1 MELDISSLLSALQTT
16 QEKKSSVRL
25 SERNVVELV
34 MKLKQLGLFG
44 EELLHTINGKE
55 YITTDRLK
63 ADIQTALRQA
73 GGRLELTELPALVG
87 VDLAHCDKQAALIV
101 AESNGNVLEA
111 QGELITLQYFDTLA
125 AEINDLLQE
134 SGVTSM
140 ADLAIT
146 YSLTTELLRSIVSSR
161 MGTIIHGQL
170 EAGVLYTPAHVR
182 NIKAQLRGALRGTAA
197 PAALNNLV
205 RDLGIDSF
213 GSSNSMVAQLVDE
226 LLQEGAVRGTMKGGG
241 GSWVPTIHTAA
252 QQTAVHGFYQ
262 QNGWVAYDLVR
273 KSGISNEK
281 SYLKQ
286 TFPEGIALDSVY
298 VPPTTLSAAE
308 ASVDET
314 LRNSSWLDISTV
326 LPPALG
332 SADVVQLLDKCSDL
346 LKDKGQ
352 VLCSTCIVS
361 TPLITAARDKAESSA
376 KQEAD
381 KAVAE
386 RKRAAAK
393 TAGGSNSSS
402 NGPTAGTRS
411 SSPVKKQSA
420 AAKEPNDSDD
430 DWSTGSKKGKGKG
443 KSNAGKAKAKSSS
456 TSSSTG
462 SSKQQKGGGSS
473 DGGTALS
480 LSVLTDLVLELYP
493 DMEDAGKQ
501 SLAIVVIC

>member
-1 MELDISSLLSALQTT
+1 
-16 QEKKSSVRL
+16 
-25 SERNVVELV
+25 
-34 MKLKQLGLFG
+34 
-44 EELLHTINGKE
+44 
-55 YITTDRLK
+55 
-63 ADIQTALRQA
+63 
-73 GGRLELTELPALVG
+73 
-87 VDLAHCDKQAALIV
+87 
-101 AESNGNVLEA
+101 
-111 QGELITLQYFDTLA
+111 
-125 AEINDLLQE
+125 
-134 SGVTSM
+134 M